1 MKKILF
7 SLFFLLAIT
16 AVWAQAP
23 QRMSYQSVIRDGNN
37 VVVASTAVGIKISV
51 VRGTATGTAVYVET
65 HRKSTNAN
73 GLLSLEIGEGTALSG
88 TFAGIDWSNGPY
100 LIKTETDPTGG
111 TNYSIPGIAAL
122 NSVPYALNAT
132 KAASTTK
139 LATARTINGVPF
151 DGSADITVTASA
163 STVTG
168 TLAIANGGTGATTIT
183 SARASL
189 GLENVDNTSDAN
201 KPVSTATQTSLS
213 TKVDKVMGKELSTN
227 DYTTEEKTKLA
238 AITGTN
244 TGDQDLSALATTA
257 ELATKAST
265 AELATGLAL
274 KANATEVA
282 TSLATK
288 VDKVTG
294 KELSTNDYTT
304 AEKTK
309 LAAITGTNTGDQD
322 LSPLATTAA
331 VALKANAIDVTTS
344 LDTKVDK
351 VTGKDL
357 STNDYTTAEKTKL
370 AAITGTNT
378 GDQDLSPLAT
388 TAAVALKANAID
400 VTTSLATKVDKVTG
414 KELSTNDYTT
424 AEKTKLAAITGTNT
438 GDQTNI
444 TGNAATVTT
453 NANLT
458 GPITSVGNATA
469 IGSQTGTGSTFV
481 MNTSPTLISP
491 ALGTP
496 TSGIA
501 TNLTGL
507 PLSTGV
513 TGILPVANGGTGS
526 LTQNFVDLTTN
537 QTIAGAKIFSSD
549 LTINGKVI
557 AGASSAASSSAILEA
572 NSTTQGFLPPRMT
585 RAQRN
590 LIPNPATGLII
601 FCSDCGLY
609 GEPQFYDGNNNWRKF
624 DQSLGSNA
632 GTLNLVVDALFSTT
646 NGTSGS
652 TRGQSF
658 TVASNPGRLIKIVTN
673 AIGGASGTQLTD
685 GIASSYLN
693 IRRWVNDNETANTNA
708 LSGEI
713 LATSN
718 TNPTILNNN
727 YGEFYP
733 TTEFTFPNQ
742 IVLSANTKYVIEFV
756 IGSGVS
762 AYVKI
767 VGTYNGGQAYDIN
780 GINLDFERDFPF
792 QVYLQQY

>member
-1 MKKILF
+1 MKKVIL
-7 SLFFLLAIT
+7 SLLILLT
-16 AVWAQAP
+16 VTVVWAQVP
-23 QRMSYQSVIRDGNN
+23 QQISYQSVIRDGDNK
-37 VVVASTAVGIKISV
+37 VIASSTVGIKISLLQ
-51 VRGTATGTAVYVET
+51 GSSTGPAVYVET

-73 GLLSLEIGEGTALSG
+73 GLVSLEIGTGTVLSG
-88 TFAGIDWSNGPY
+88 IFASINWSNGPY
-100 LIKTETDPTGG
+100 LVKSETDPTGG
-111 TNYSIPGIAAL
+111 TNYSAPGVFAL
-122 NSVPYALNAT
+122 NSVPYALYAENASV
-132 KAASTTK
+132 ATT
-139 LATARTINGVPF
+139 L
-151 DGSADITVTASA
+151 
-163 STVTG
+163 TG
-168 TLAIANGGTGATTIT
+168 TLPIFNGGTGATTAT
-183 SARASL
+183 AARASL
-189 GLENVDNTSDAN
+189 GLGNVDNTSDLL
-201 KPVSTATQTSLS
+201 KPVSTATQ
-213 TKVDKVMGKELSTN
+213 
-227 DYTTEEKTKLA
+227 A
-238 AITGTN
+238 
-244 TGDQDLSALATTA
+244 
-257 ELATKAST
+257 
-265 AELATGLAL
+265 
-274 KANATEVA
+274 
-282 TSLATK
+282 SLATK
-288 VDKVTG
+288 VDKV
-294 KELSTNDYTT
+294 S
-304 AEKTK
+304 
-309 LAAITGTNTGDQD
+309 
-322 LSPLATTAA
+322 
-331 VALKANAIDVTTS
+331 
-344 LDTKVDK
+344 
-351 VTGKDL
+351 GKDL

-370 AAITGTNT
+370 A
-378 GDQDLSPLAT
+378 S
-388 TAAVALKANAID
+388 
-400 VTTSLATKVDKVTG
+400 
-414 KELSTNDYTT
+414 
-424 AEKTKLAAITGTNT
+424 ITGTNT

-469 IGSQTGTGSTFV
+469 IASQTGTGSTFV

-496 TSGIA
+496 ASGIA

-507 PLSTGV
+507 PLTTGV

-526 LTQNFVDLTTN
+526 STQNFVDLTTN

-557 AGASSAASSSAILEA
+557 AGASAAASSSAILEA

-590 LIPNPATGLII
+590 LIANPATGLII

-658 TVASNPGRLIKIVTN
+658 TIASNPGRLIKIVTN
-673 AIGGASGTQLTD
+673 AIGGVSGTQLTD

-693 IRRWVNDNETANTNA
+693 IRRWVNDNETGNTNA

-718 TNPTILNNN
+718 TNPTILNYN
-727 YGEFYP
+727 YTEFYP

-767 VGTYNGGQAYDIN
+767 FGPYSGGQAYDIN
-780 GINLDFERDFPF
+780 GINLEYERDFPF

>member
-1 MKKILF
+1 MKKVIL
-7 SLFFLLAIT
+7 SILFFLT
-16 AVWAQAP
+16 VTVVCAQVP
-23 QRMSYQSVIRDGNN
+23 QQISYQSVIRDGNN
-37 VVVASTAVGIKISV
+37 KVLAASTVGIKISLLQ
-51 VRGTATGTAVYVET
+51 GSATGSAVYVET
-65 HRKSTNAN
+65 HRKTTNAN
-73 GLLSLEIGEGTALSG
+73 GLVTLEIGTGTVLSG
-88 TFAGIDWSNGPY
+88 SFASINWANGPY

-111 TNYSIPGIAAL
+111 TNYGIPGIAPL
-122 NSVPYALNAT
+122 NSVPYALYAE
-132 KAASTTK
+132 KASVANT
-139 LATARTINGVPF
+139 L
-151 DGSADITVTASA
+151 
-163 STVTG
+163 TG
-168 TLAIANGGTGATTIT
+168 TLPISSGGTGATTAAA
-183 SARASL
+183 ARASL
-189 GLENVDNTSDAN
+189 GLENVDNTSDLQ
-201 KPVSTATQTSLS
+201 KPVSIATQ
-213 TKVDKVMGKELSTN
+213 N
-227 DYTTEEKTKLA
+227 
-238 AITGTN
+238 
-244 TGDQDLSALATTA
+244 
-257 ELATKAST
+257 
-265 AELATGLAL
+265 
-274 KANATEVA
+274 
-282 TSLATK
+282 SLATK
-288 VDKVTG
+288 VDKV
-294 KELSTNDYTT
+294 S
-304 AEKTK
+304 
-309 LAAITGTNTGDQD
+309 
-322 LSPLATTAA
+322 
-331 VALKANAIDVTTS
+331 
-344 LDTKVDK
+344 
-351 VTGKDL
+351 GKDL

-378 GDQDLSPLAT
+378 GDQDLSALAT
-388 TAAVALKANAID
+388 TAAVALKANATD
-400 VTTSLATKVDKVTG
+400 VTASLATKVDKVAG

-469 IGSQTGTGSTFV
+469 IASQTGTGSTFV

-496 TSGIA
+496 ASGIA

-507 PLSTGV
+507 PLTTGV

-526 LTQNFVDLTTN
+526 STQNFVDLTTN

-549 LTINGKVI
+549 LTITGKVI

-590 LIPNPATGLII
+590 LIANPATGLIV

-624 DQSLGSNA
+624 DQSLGSNT

-646 NGTSGS
+646 NATSGS

-658 TVASNPGRLIKIVTN
+658 TTTSNPGRLVKIVTN
-673 AIGGASGTQLTD
+673 AIGGVSGTQLTN

-693 IRRWVNDNETANTNA
+693 IRRWVNDNETGNTNA

-718 TNPTILNNN
+718 TNPTILNYNN
-727 YGEFYP
+727 GQFYP

-767 VGTYNGGQAYDIN
+767 VGTYSGGQAYDIN
-780 GINLDFERDFPF
+780 GINLNFERDFPF